1 MKNKIFLFLSVL
13 MLVFTRSQN
22 LHIKYTYVNPV
33 NFLIN
38 EDLYVSGN
46 YALSIRDSVMLKKE
60 KNQLK
65 VEGNNVEILGKVTK
79 QKTKYYKT
87 SLNETLIINE
97 FIGENSYWI
106 SDQLPKIVWNTNFV
120 ETKKIGKYVCK
131 KATAVFRGSKVA
143 AYYALD
149 LPFSFGP
156 YKFSGLPG
164 VILEVTEDEKSVNSW
179 KADLIE
185 SYVSKKIELMA
196 PKNNTISYKE
206 FIHLQENKDLEE
218 VKRLTSNLPRGAVV
232 HIDSPK
238 RNGIEKKYEWEE

>member
-1 MKNKIFLFLSVL
+1 MFISGQ
-13 MLVFTRSQN
+13 SQS
-22 LHIKYTYVNPV
+22 LHIKYVYVNPV
-33 NFLIN
+33 NFLVD
-38 EDLYVSGN
+38 EDLYISGN
-46 YALSIRDSVMLKKE
+46 NALSIRDSVMLKKE

-65 VEGNNVEILGKVTK
+65 FEGNNVEILGKVTK

-97 FIGENSYWI
+97 FIGKNSYWI
-106 SDQLPKIVWNTNFV
+106 SDQVPKIAWNTNFV

-131 KATAVFRGSKVA
+131 KATTIFRGSKVT
-143 AYYALD
+143 AYYASN

-164 VILEVTEDEKSVNSW
+164 VILEVTEDENSVNSW

-185 SYVSKKIELMA
+185 SHVSKKIELIA
-196 PKNNTISYKE
+196 PKNNTISYEE
-206 FIHLQENKDLEE
+206 FVQLQESKDLEE
-218 VKRLTSNLPRGAVV
+218 VKRLTSNLPKGAVV
-232 HIDSPK
+232 YIDSSK